1 MKINLWAAI
10 SLILFPAVVVAA
22 DASVVDSM
30 GSGAL
35 SQGLMLAAFAFIF
48 YFLILRPQ
56 SKRAKQHKSLVLGL
70 QKGDE
75 VITAGGLLGRISR
88 VTDDFFLVI
97 ISEGTEVVVQ
107 KQAIAGSL
115 PKGTLKNI

>member
-1 MKINLWAAI
+1 MKMNVWAGAG
-10 SLILFPAVVVAA
+10 LFLFPATVLADVAG
-22 DASVVDSM
+22 VM
-30 GSGAL
+30 GSGEWRA
-35 SQGLMLAAFAFIF
+35 QGVMLAAFAFIF

-56 SKRAKQHKSLVLGL
+56 TKRAKQHKSLVLGL

-88 VTDDFFLVI
+88 VTDDFLVVA

-107 KQAIAGSL
+107 KQAIAGSI